1 MIPPGWRHLDSEFL
15 QRRHARSRSP
25 PIISVMESPLQ
36 QLLRAVEGRC
46 DPSEFADLREDVNAV
61 AEAAKRE
68 AYGVTGLFADVL
80 AILLQPQVQ
89 VCLVVC
95 RHRPPHRLPIRVFI
109 GTCMHDS

>member
-1 MIPPGWRHLDSEFL
+1 MAAPCSKRLKSSERDPP
-15 QRRHARSRSP
+15 AP
-25 PIISVMESPLQ
+25 PSIGAMESPLQ

-80 AILLQPQVQ
+80 AILLQPNVQ
-89 VCLVVC
+89 VGCT
-95 RHRPPHRLPIRVFI
+95 PPAAAARRLLTTPS
-109 GTCMHDS
+109 GTC